1 MILCKTA
8 SQVSVSVSVSVEVI
22 DGYKNITFP
31 DLNRVCLYK
40 EKLSHLRRKENI
52 YKKYIYKKK
61 YHIIDLKSVFQIS
74 NLHVT
79 TG

>member
-1 MILCKTA
+1 MRRAAFAMIFCKTA

-40 EKLSHLRRKENI
+40 EKISHLRRKDNV
-52 YKKYIYKKK
+52 YKKYIYIKK
-61 YHIIDLKSVFQIS
+61 IS
-74 NLHVT
+74 HY
-79 TG
+79 

>member
-1 MILCKTA
+1 MRRAALAMIFCKTA

-40 EKLSHLRRKENI
+40 EKISHLRRKENV
-52 YKKYIYKKK
+52 YKKYTLLTSKVCFKFPICM
-61 YHIIDLKSVFQIS
+61 
-74 NLHVT
+74 
-79 TG
+79 